1 MRNKR
6 LKTKSPKRGMMK
18 IPKAVLWMLLGVVF
32 AAIAYGTLMIRRG
45 ISARKEPSAME
56 TAVARAV
63 RHMAIP
69 KIDREEENPW
79 ATVATPEVMKD
90 AREHFA
96 DHCAQCHANDGSG
109 KTEMGHYLYPRAP
122 DMRLPATQNLSD
134 GELYYII
141 RNGVPLTGMPAWG
154 EPNLVQDDD
163 SWQLVL
169 FIRHLPKLT
178 PEEIKDMEHY
188 NPVGEMEREE
198 EREQE
203 EALKAEN
210 PSGKSAPEHHH
221 H

>member
-1 MRNKR
+1 
-6 LKTKSPKRGMMK
+6 MK
-18 IPKAVLWMLLGVVF
+18 IPKAVLWVLLGVAV
-32 AAIAYGTLMIRRG
+32 AAIVYGGFLMRRG

-56 TAVARAV
+56 TTVARAL

-79 ATVATPEVMKD
+79 ATVVTPEILKD

-96 DHCAQCHANDGSG
+96 DHCSQCHANDGSG
-109 KTEMGHYLYPRAP
+109 KTEMGQYLYPRAP
-122 DMRLPATQNLSD
+122 DMRLPATQNLTD

-154 EPNLVQDDD
+154 EPNTVQDDD

-178 PEEIKDMEHY
+178 AEEIKDMEHY
-188 NPVGEMEREE
+188 NPVGEMEREDQKE
-198 EREQE
+198 HEQ
-203 EALKAEN
+203 APSGADS
-210 PSGKSAPEHHH
+210 SGKSAPVHHH

>member
-1 MRNKR
+1 
-6 LKTKSPKRGMMK
+6 MK
-18 IPKAVLWMLLGVVF
+18 IPKTILWILLAAVIAVF
-32 AAIAYGTLMIRRG
+32 AYGAILLRHG
-45 ISARKEPSAME
+45 ISARKDPSQAE
-56 TAVARAV
+56 IRVARAL

-69 KIDREEENPW
+69 KLDREDENPW
-79 ATVATPEVMKD
+79 KDVATADVMKD

-109 KTEMGHYLYPRAP
+109 NTEMGKYLYPRVP

-154 EPNLVQDDD
+154 EPNTDQDDE

-169 FIRHLPKLT
+169 FIRHLSHLT
-178 PEEIKDMEHY
+178 PEETKDMESY
-188 NPVGEMEREE
+188 NPKGKMEE
-198 EREQE
+198 EDEPA
-203 EALKAEN
+203 EAPSATK
-210 PSGKSAPEHHH
+210 PSGKPAEEHHH

>member
-1 MRNKR
+1 
-6 LKTKSPKRGMMK
+6 MK
-18 IPKAVLWMLLGVVF
+18 IPKAVLWVLLAFVVAVIAFGVVF
-32 AAIAYGTLMIRRG
+32 VRRG
-45 ISARKEPSAME
+45 ISARKQPSGME
-56 TAVARAV
+56 TTVARAV

-79 ATVATPEVMKD
+79 ATVVTPEVLKD

-96 DHCAQCHANDGSG
+96 DHCSQCHANDGSG
-109 KTEMGHYLYPRAP
+109 KTEMGQYLYPRAP
-122 DMRLPATQNLSD
+122 DMRLPATQNLTD

-154 EPNLVQDDD
+154 EPNLDQDDD

-178 PEEIKDMEHY
+178 AEEIKDMERY
-188 NPVGEMEREE
+188 NPVGEMEREDEKEHEAE
-198 EREQE
+198 EN
-203 EALKAEN
+203 AGKA
-210 PSGKSAPEHHH
+210 SGKAAPEHHH

>member
-1 MRNKR
+1 
-6 LKTKSPKRGMMK
+6 MK
-18 IPKAVLWMLLGVVF
+18 IPKPALWVLLLAVVAG
-32 AAIAYGTLMIRRG
+32 AAYGVIVIRRG
-45 ISARKEPSAME
+45 FSARKEPSAME
-56 TAVARAV
+56 TTVARAV

-79 ATVATPEVMKD
+79 AEVATPEVMKD

-96 DHCAQCHANDGSG
+96 DHCSQCHANDGSG
-109 KTEMGHYLYPRAP
+109 NTEMGKNLYPRAP
-122 DMRLPATQNLSD
+122 DMRLAATQQLTD

-154 EPNLVQDDD
+154 EPNTPQDDE

-188 NPVGEMEREE
+188 NPVGEMEREDE
-198 EREQE
+198 KEHEGV
-203 EALKAEN
+203 
-210 PSGKSAPEHHH
+210 PDGKSAPAKHHH
-221 H
+221 

>member
-1 MRNKR
+1 
-6 LKTKSPKRGMMK
+6 MK
-18 IPKAVLWMLLGVVF
+18 ISKAILWALFALVIAVVALG
-32 AAIAYGTLMIRRG
+32 AILVRRG

-56 TAVARAV
+56 TTVARAV

-79 ATVATPEVMKD
+79 TTAATPEVLKD

-96 DHCAQCHANDGSG
+96 DHCSQCHANDGSG
-109 KTEMGHYLYPRAP
+109 KTEMGQYLYPRVP
-122 DMRLPATQNLSD
+122 DMRLPATQNLAD

-169 FIRHLPKLT
+169 FIRHLSKLT

-188 NPVGEMEREE
+188 NPVGEMEREDE
-198 EREQE
+198 KEH
-203 EALKAEN
+203 EAPPKARDA
-210 PSGKSAPEHHH
+210 SGKSAPEHHH

>member
-1 MRNKR
+1 MKN
-6 LKTKSPKRGMMK
+6 LKIFLWVLLTL
-18 IPKAVLWMLLGVVF
+18 IAATAVFGTSLL
-32 AAIAYGTLMIRRG
+32 RRG
-45 ISARKEPSAME
+45 ISARKEPSALE
-56 TAVARAV
+56 TRVARAV

-109 KTEMGHYLYPRAP
+109 KTEMGQYLYPRAP
-122 DMRLPATQNLSD
+122 DMRLSATQNLSD

-141 RNGVPLTGMPAWG
+141 RNGVMLTGMPAWG
-154 EPNLVQDDD
+154 ERNLVQDDD

-188 NPVGEMEREE
+188 NPVGEMEREDE
-198 EREQE
+198 KEHED
-203 EALKAEN
+203 ATG
-210 PSGKSAPEHHH
+210 SGKASGTSAPAHHH

>member
-1 MRNKR
+1 
-6 LKTKSPKRGMMK
+6 MK
-18 IPKAVLWMLLGVVF
+18 NLRIFLWVLLTLIAAAAVFGTSLL
-32 AAIAYGTLMIRRG
+32 RRG
-45 ISARKEPSAME
+45 ISARKEPSALE
-56 TAVARAV
+56 TRMARAV

-109 KTEMGHYLYPRAP
+109 KTEMGQYLYPRAP
-122 DMRLPATQNLSD
+122 DMRLSATQNLSD

-141 RNGVPLTGMPAWG
+141 RNGVMLTGMPAWG
-154 EPNLVQDDD
+154 EPHLVQDDD

-188 NPVGEMEREE
+188 NPVGEMEREDE
-198 EREQE
+198 KEHE
-203 EALKAEN
+203 EATG
-210 PSGKSAPEHHH
+210 SGKASGTSAPAHHH

>member
-1 MRNKR
+1 MK
-6 LKTKSPKRGMMK
+6 KSK
-18 IPKAVLWMLLGVVF
+18 IFLWVMLGLIAATLVF
-32 AAIAYGTLMIRRG
+32 AAFLLRRG
-45 ISARKEPSAME
+45 ISARKQPSALE
-56 TAVARAV
+56 ITVARAV

-109 KTEMGHYLYPRAP
+109 KTEMGQYLYPRAP

-169 FIRHLPKLT
+169 FIRHLPQLT
-178 PEEIKDMEHY
+178 PDEIKDMERY
-188 NPVGEMEREE
+188 NPVGEMEREDE
-198 EREQE
+198 KEN
-203 EALKAEN
+203 EAVPEKGKAPGN
-210 PSGKSAPEHHH
+210 PAPAHHH
-221 H
+221 

>member
-1 MRNKR
+1 
-6 LKTKSPKRGMMK
+6 MK
-18 IPKAVLWMLLGVVF
+18 IPKLVLRVLLVAVVAGV
-32 AAIAYGTLMIRRG
+32 AYGVIVIRRG
-45 ISARKEPSAME
+45 FSARKEPSAME
-56 TAVARAV
+56 TTVARAV

-79 ATVATPEVMKD
+79 AEVATPEVMKD

-96 DHCAQCHANDGSG
+96 DHCSQCHANDGSG
-109 KTEMGHYLYPRAP
+109 NTEMGKNLYPRAP
-122 DMRLPATQNLSD
+122 DMRLAATQQLTD

-154 EPNLVQDDD
+154 EPDTPQDDE

-178 PEEIKDMEHY
+178 AEEIKDMEHY
-188 NPVGEMEREE
+188 NPVGEMERE
-198 EREQE
+198 
-203 EALKAEN
+203 AEKEHENAPNAGN
-210 PSGKSAPEHHH
+210 PAGKSAPEHHH

>member
-1 MRNKR
+1 MYRKE
-6 LKTKSPKRGMMK
+6 TIMK
-18 IPKAVLWMLLGVVF
+18 IPKVVLWFVLGVVL
-32 AAIAYGTLMIRRG
+32 AVIAYGTLLIRRG
-45 ISARKEPSAME
+45 ITARKEPSAME
-56 TAVARAV
+56 TAVARAA
-63 RHMAIP
+63 RHLAIP

-79 ATVATPEVMKD
+79 TSVATPEVLKD

-96 DHCAQCHANDGSG
+96 DHCSQCHANDGSG
-109 KTEMGHYLYPRAP
+109 KTEMGQYLYPRAP
-122 DMRLPATQNLSD
+122 DMRLPATQNLTD

-154 EPNLVQDDD
+154 EPNTLQDDD

-178 PEEIKDMEHY
+178 AEEIKDMEHY

-198 EREQE
+198 EKEHE
-203 EALKAEN
+203 EAPNGGN